1 MSLAYGGD
9 GVTSWREDSR
19 SGAPLTRSKSGFR
32 CVDSS
37 AAQRAAVTIGWS
49 LLLRFMDDPQRLSRS
64 RTFRLP
70 VNLME
75 SMNLELTPSQQEIL
89 LRGLRFVRGAVSLS
103 MPEFS
108 EQVEVDR
115 RRQYAEID
123 EVETLVSKAAIR
135 QTAQA

>member
-1 MSLAYGGD
+1 
-9 GVTSWREDSR
+9 
-19 SGAPLTRSKSGFR
+19 
-32 CVDSS
+32 
-37 AAQRAAVTIGWS
+37 
-49 LLLRFMDDPQRLSRS
+49 MDDPERLARS
-64 RTFRLP
+64 RTIRLP

-89 LRGLRFVRGAVSLS
+89 LRGLRFVRGAVSLG
-103 MPEFS
+103 MPEFT

-123 EVETLVSKAAIR
+123 EVETIVSKAAIR